1 MNIKPA
7 LKSQYHAALL
17 MLRETI
23 ELCPDDLWTAGEA
36 RRPFWR
42 IAYHALFYTHFY
54 LQPDEAAFQPWDK
67 HRPECSVLE
76 GGPGEV
82 PKDCAAYTRSELLEY
97 WQLCDGAIDAGVDR
111 LDLTAPECG
120 FPWYSM
126 PKLEHQLL
134 NLRHLQQHVGQ
145 LAERLN
151 LAEIDTDWV
160 GKGNA

>member
-1 MNIKPA
+1 
-7 LKSQYHAALL
+7 

-36 RRPFWR
+36 LRPFWR
-42 IAYHALFYTHFY
+42 IGYHALFYTHFY

-67 HRPECSVLE
+67 HRPECHVLE
-76 GGPGEV
+76 WGPDEV
-82 PKDCAAYTRSELLEY
+82 PKTFAAYTRSEMLEY

-111 LDLTAPECG
+111 LDLNAPECG

-151 LAEIDTDWV
+151 LAKIETEWI
-160 GKGNA
+160 